1 MDLGSSIVREVEKVL
16 IYSRPNGYLSS
27 TTTSTPASSASTAQ
41 TSSTTNNWGM
51 SSVYQNIRLRTPH
64 LFYLSNPI
72 AVYKRLPFYTPLTN
86 VTQAYTVNG
95 TLLPLFCS
103 ISLTSPA
110 CSTSRIAQPIHLRLT
125 TEMLSKLQPKQ
136 SSNPYRLVLF
146 STQTDRVPFGNCVI
160 EFPAHTDIRCN
171 GSPVQAN
178 VRGIKNRPGTI
189 NPPDVTA
196 QIIMMQ
202 GVQNK
207 IDVTFS
213 DSKSSYTLTVYLVEK
228 HTVAQLVEKIRK
240 RGFISKDA
248 TLSKSMFPLPD
259 RVLMDQ

>member
-1 MDLGSSIVREVEKVL
+1 MVILVPLLLLLHHQPHQHRPLPTPTTGECPPYTKTYDYVLPAVSSFL
-16 IYSRPNGYLSS
+16 M
-27 TTTSTPASSASTAQ
+27 Q
-41 TSSTTNNWGM
+41 
-51 SSVYQNIRLRTPH
+51 
-64 LFYLSNPI
+64 I

-95 TLLPLFCS
+95 TLFCS

-110 CSTSRIAQPIHLRLT
+110 CPTSRIAQPIHLRLT

-136 SSNPYRLVLF
+136 TSNPYRLVLF
-146 STQTDRVPFGNCVI
+146 STQTERVAFGNCVI
-160 EFPAHTDIRCN
+160 EFPPHTDIRCN

-196 QIIMMQ
+196 QIIMIQ

-248 TLSKSMFPLPD
+248 TLSKSMFPPA
-259 RVLMDQ
+259 